1 MKTADIILGMGSDIK
16 KRCYIVTLS
25 IIGYAYIQNDLWNPS

>member
-16 KRCYIVTLS
+16 KRCYIVTSYL
-25 IIGYAYIQNDLWNPS
+25 IGCAYIQNDLWNPL